1 MKIEKY
7 AAIDIG
13 SNAIRTLIAN
23 VVTNENG
30 NVFFSKNALVRV
42 PIRLG
47 EDTFTSG
54 NISKE
59 NIKRMLRAM
68 KAFKLLMKVHSVVD
82 FNAYATSAL
91 REANNR
97 THVVELIKEKTGIKI
112 EMIDGEK
119 EAKLISSLNLF
130 QGINKQSNF
139 LYVDVGGGS
148 TEFSLFKNGNR
159 VIEKSFKIGT
169 VRLLNNMVSD
179 LLWDEVKKWIV
190 DKTKD
195 LEKLSILGTGG
206 NINKIHKM
214 TQTKE
219 GKPITSATL
228 HLLYEKMSLLTY
240 NERIINYELNPDR
253 ADVILPASKIYLRA
267 MQWSN
272 TSKIFVPKIGLS
284 DGMIEE
290 LYRSRKNKILNI

>member
-23 VVTNENG
+23 IVTNENG
-30 NVFFSKNALVRV
+30 SVFISKNALLRA

-54 NISKE
+54 NISNH

-68 KAFKLLMKVHSVVD
+68 KAFKLLIKVHSVVD
-82 FNAYATSAL
+82 YNVYATSAL

-97 THVVELIKEKTGIKI
+97 LHVVELIKKKTGIEI
-112 EMIDGEK
+112 EMINGKK
-119 EAKLISSLNLF
+119 EAKLISSLDLF

-139 LYVDVGGGS
+139 LFVDAGGGS
-148 TEFSLFKNGNR
+148 TEFSILQNGDR

-195 LEKLSILGTGG
+195 LDKLSILGTGG
-206 NINKIHKM
+206 NINKIHRI

-219 GKPITSATL
+219 GKPITSKTL
-228 HLLYEKMSLLTY
+228 RHIYKKMSLLTY
-240 NERIINYELNPDR
+240 NERIINYQLNPDR
-253 ADVILPASKIYLRA
+253 ADVILPALQIYLRA

-272 TSKIFVPKIGLS
+272 TSKIHVQKIGLT

-290 LYRSRKNKILNI
+290 LYMSRKNLILNI

>member
-272 TSKIFVPKIGLS
+272 TSKIFVPKIGLP

-290 LYRSRKNKILNI
+290 LYRSKNK